1 VTNGTHLMPEIFAFI
16 QARSTSTRLPQKVL
30 QIFTEN
36 PNLTILDHI
45 FNRVSQVIPKDR
57 IVFLIPNSDNP
68 LKQFCI
74 KKDYLFF
81 EGSEHNVRER
91 YISAAQHYKADKII
105 RITGDN
111 PFLDVLHLEMLSE
124 CLFSTDLD
132 LVSFYGLPIGMGA
145 EAFTTSSLHWSPP
158 NGFQDHHNEHVSLH
172 IKEFPENFKI
182 KKLKPF
188 LDNSQ
193 IELATK
199 IRVTIDEMED
209 FHVCQSIHS
218 ELKIIPYFGAQEI
231 IELYKDKLEI
241 FSKNSSIQ
249 QVSFILPSITQ
260 SNNNSK
266 ITIIYADPDKNG
278 SGHFERCKILYVLL
292 QSYGFEVEITKSFS
306 PEITSDLYIFDNR
319 DCIVNE
325 TLRKRKILLLDNFGK
340 DSSDYPTFYSI
351 PNPKLDFDVIKDN
364 LLIPSSIHFFD
375 NNETIRNSILIY
387 AGNLGSKDS
396 VALDT
401 FFLNTYGNYEISRI
415 GGTEPISTIKYYPR
429 LSRLSFYSELIRASI
444 FVSYFGQGVLEA
456 AVLKKNIILY
466 SISDYHNTLS
476 NHFGL
481 LYPSIN
487 IGYLDSLE
495 LPPINPIPSQILLKK
510 NGYQNLI
517 HLILTILKS

>member
-1 VTNGTHLMPEIFAFI
+1 MPEVFAFI

-30 QIFTEN
+30 QVFTEN
-36 PNLTILDHI
+36 PNPTILDHI
-45 FNRVSQVIPKDR
+45 FNRVSQVVPKGK
-57 IVFLIPNSDNP
+57 IVFLIPYSDIP
-68 LKQFCI
+68 LIEFCI
-74 KKDYLFF
+74 KKKYLYF
-81 EGSEHNVRER
+81 EGSEHNVRDR
-91 YISAAQHYKADKII
+91 YISAAQYYKADKII

-111 PFLDVLHLEMLSE
+111 PFLDILHLEMLNE

-193 IELATK
+193 LELASK

-209 FHVCQSIHS
+209 FHVCQNIHS

-231 IELYKDKLEI
+231 IELYKDKPEI
-241 FSKNSSIQ
+241 FSKNNSIQ
-249 QVSFILPSITQ
+249 QVSFKLPSIPQ
-260 SNNNSK
+260 GDINSK

-292 QSYGFEVEITKSFS
+292 QSYGFEVEIRKNISH
-306 PEITSDLYIFDNR
+306 ENTSDLYVFDNR

-325 TLRKRKILLLDNFGK
+325 SLRRKKILLLDNFGE
-340 DSSDYPTFYSI
+340 DSNNFHTFYSI
-351 PNPKLDFDVIKDN
+351 PNPKLDYDIIKDN
-364 LLIPSSIHFFD
+364 ILVPNGIFFFD
-375 NNETIRNSILIY
+375 EYEVNTNSILIY
-387 AGNLGSKDS
+387 AGNLGSEDS
-396 VALDT
+396 EALDT
-401 FFLNTYGNYEISRI
+401 FFSKNYCNYEITRI
-415 GGTEPISTIKYYPR
+415 GGTEPISAIKFHPR
-429 LSRLSFYSELIRASI
+429 LSRLSFFSELRKASI

-456 AVLKKNIILY
+456 AVLKKDIILY

-481 LYPSIN
+481 IYPSIN
-487 IGYLDSLE
+487 IGYPDSLE
-495 LPPINPIPSQILLKK
+495 VPPINPIPSQIVLKK

-517 HLILTILKS
+517 HLIQTILKS